1 MFSSTKAQFA
11 IRPSFAHLGVGD
23 LDILFEG
30 YRSCGSGD
38 ILSRVI
44 MKKFLLFFVV
54 FLMSA
59 TATFA
64 ADDEHEQDRVKKQEP
79 C

>member
-1 MFSSTKAQFA
+1 MRA
-11 IRPSFAHLGVGD
+11 
-23 LDILFEG
+23 
-30 YRSCGSGD
+30 SGD

-44 MKKFLLFFVV
+44 MKKFTVCFVV

-64 ADDEHEQDRVKKQEP
+64 ADDENRVERNSEYS
-79 C
+79 